1 MKKSED
7 ENPVALS
14 FKKCFYFGLFL
25 LNFLPFVITQNNGL
39 RKTFTIFSEEM
50 VPIAFVVE
58 NTKEEKSQDVG
69 F

>member
-1 MKKSED
+1 M
-7 ENPVALS
+7 
-14 FKKCFYFGLFL
+14 FYFGLFS

-50 VPIAFVVE
+50 VPIAFIVE
-58 NTKEEKSQDVG
+58 NTKEEKSQVVG